1 VERVIENLVIGE
13 EPRSGKPP
21 QVNYMI
27 FLSYCHKNEIIAN
40 SIDSCFTDK
49 NIKIT
54 RDIRDLKFT
63 QSIKKFMS
71 SVRDADYVIMIISK
85 DFLESKN
92 CMYEVSEFVKDKDF
106 KDRIIPIITEES
118 KIFDI
123 KESIN
128 YYQYWKNKKDDLEK
142 VTKPLSRE
150 KSASIDQELKEYA
163 DIEFGILAFISTIC
177 DMNAIVVSKD
187 NFNNE
192 HFTKILNHIHY
203 NNAEGQQDVNPK
215 NEPTKTIIVGE
226 PKTIIV
232 GEPKTII
239 VGEPK
244 TITVGEPKTITVGEP
259 KTITVGEPETIIVG
273 GPETITVGEP
283 ETIIVGEPKTIIVGE
298 PKTII
303 VGSLYNVEEVKPQEQ
318 HLTDKMLSNTTLSTN
333 IKDRVV
339 KIWKDPVW
347 SKVIATA
354 IIFFVGSVIY
364 PSVKLIIYEFSLR
377 EAKITLQNNWFEI
390 IVIALLV
397 FSIFLTWKKKSG
409 GSGII
414 AIILAM
420 FIFFIGRS
428 FFSPNAE
435 VEDQKMQIDQQAK
448 KNRENDFKN
457 FVNNLDDFRYIERIF
472 AIDSLYKLAYNY
484 PNEFLEPVCEIFCG
498 HIRVYTRNYYDL
510 DYYSKSP
517 SKDIQKIIDLLFKK
531 DGDSLIF
538 SSFKKSLY
546 CSYLYGADF
555 KDAILNNVDFTG
567 TTLSNSNFHS
577 ATLSDVSFSFAILND
592 MFSFENAELS
602 NVDFKRNKIKDGIF
616 RGSILTGVNFV
627 DVRIDDANFSE
638 SVMTNVRFG
647 SDSLVNVNFLHASY
661 KHVDFSNSYFY
672 NVDFFTRNNPNGEYI
687 NFKET
692 IFEDSYTNMFSNVYY
707 STTLSNSQSIPPP
720 KPIAPQAI
728 FGVVGQGKFGIV
740 IASRPTKEEAKSF
753 ALLLSAIY
761 RYDYEIIEV
770 VIYGKKT
777 YRVFVDSFD
786 DWSDRYAYEQ
796 KWKNNPD
803 CRECKDAWSANR
815 IGKIIQ

>member
-1 VERVIENLVIGE
+1 MERVIENLVIGE

-63 QSIKKFMS
+63 QSIKKFMG

-215 NEPTKTIIVGE
+215 NEPTK
-226 PKTIIV
+226 
-232 GEPKTII
+232 
-239 VGEPK
+239 
-244 TITVGEPKTITVGEP
+244 
-259 KTITVGEPETIIVG
+259 
-273 GPETITVGEP
+273 
-283 ETIIVGEPKTIIVGE
+283 TIIVGEPKTIIVGE